1 MDEMQIIKTLT
12 ETEARSKSNTHRIDT
27 LEKSHE
33 AINNLASSVAVMAK
47 EQEHMRGDIAD
58 TVDGIREVQASLSDM
73 PTGAEHA
80 ELVSEIKSLKE
91 KPGKR
96 WEAVV
101 EKIILVVV
109 GAIIAWA
116 MGKIGIS

>member
-1 MDEMQIIKTLT
+1 MNEMEIIKELT
-12 ETEARSKSNTHRIDT
+12 ETTQRSKSNTHRIDA
-27 LEKSHE
+27 LERDQA
-33 AINNLASSVAVMAK
+33 AINSLASSVAVMAK

-96 WEAVV
+96 WESVV
-101 EKIILVVV
+101 EKVILVIV
-109 GAIIAWA
+109 GALVAWA
-116 MGKIGIS
+116 LGKLGIG